1 MGTRS
6 YIAMELENDQ
16 GYRAVYCHWDGYPSH
31 NGRILHDHYS
41 DPAKLTA
48 LLDLG
53 SISSL
58 GTDLG
63 EKHDFNNRGNNPA
76 QTTFYG
82 RDRGEQGT
90 EAVIYPGLNALMDM
104 VGDSW
109 AEYLY
114 VYSMGLWTFA
124 SVGINGVHYP
134 LTLLSE
140 ELERIG
146 GMEHVS

>member
-6 YIAMELENDQ
+6 FIAMELENGQ
-16 GYRAVYCHWDGYPSH
+16 GYRTVYCHWDGYPSH
-31 NGRILHDHYS
+31 NGRILHTHYS

-63 EKHDFNNRGNNPA
+63 QKHDFNNRGDNPA

-82 RDRGEQGT
+82 RDRGENGT
-90 EAVIYPGLNALMDM
+90 EAVVYPGLNALIDM

-109 AEYLY
+109 ADYLY
-114 VYSMGLWTFA
+114 VYSNGVWAFA
-124 SVGINGVHYP
+124 RVGIGGVNTP
-134 LTLLSE
+134 LAPLAA

-146 GMEHVS
+146 ENEHVS

>member
-1 MGTRS
+1 MSTRS
-6 YIAMELENDQ
+6 FIAMETES

-63 EKHDFNNRGNNPA
+63 QKHDFNNRGNDPA

-82 RDRGEQGT
+82 RDRGETGT
-90 EAVIYPGLNALMDM
+90 EAVAYPSLNALLDM
-104 VGDSW
+104 VGASW
-109 AEYLY
+109 ADYLY
-114 VYSMGLWTFA
+114 VYSMGLWTFT
-124 SVGINGVHYP
+124 SVDIGGVRYP

-140 ELERIG
+140 ELESIG
-146 GMEHVS
+146 ETEHVS